1 MPILA
6 GQIVTAGQLNRLRP
20 VVYFAQESSTLTR
33 TTTTAAADIPGATV
47 TFSTEAANAVYRV
60 DASFDSAVGT
70 ASATT
75 DMIGTIVVDGVTAPV
90 SGRHQMD
97 ATDRDSVYAMATGTL
112 AASGSHTIKLQ
123 GALSAAAGSGTWQ
136 AFTSLIVTIYEVP

>member
-20 VVYFAQESSTLTR
+20 VTYFAQESSTLTR
-33 TTTTAAADIPGATV
+33 TVTTAADIPGATV
-47 TFSTEAANAVYRV
+47 TFNTEAANAVYRV
-60 DASFDSAVGT
+60 DATFDSAVGT
-70 ASATT
+70 SSATT
-75 DMIGTIVVDGVTAPV
+75 DMIGTIVIDGATAPV

-97 ATDRDSVYAMATGTL
+97 NLDRDSVYAMATGTL
-112 AASGSHTIKLQ
+112 AAAGSHTIKLQ